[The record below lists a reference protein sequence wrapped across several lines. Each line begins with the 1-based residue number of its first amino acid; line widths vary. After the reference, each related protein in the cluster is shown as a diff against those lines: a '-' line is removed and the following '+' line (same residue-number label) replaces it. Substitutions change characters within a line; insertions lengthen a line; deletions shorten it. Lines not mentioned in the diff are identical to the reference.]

1 MAPQNPRTIAIR
13 DILTR
18 LCTYYGLRPER
29 LGNTEIDVTSL
40 LELPIV
46 RQHAQR
52 NGLPAGESLLPVVRE
67 TVRQLPP
74 TDRLIADSAL
84 ALGLFRD
91 NPPDGVDLAR
101 LYADNLGPRREY
113 LVEHWRRLHEA
124 LGVDRVPEAPTV
136 KRLRTSSEGDTFT
149 ALADLLTAD
158 TGYVIPQA
166 MPSGKILVPLPD
178 SVRRPKSVTVVGDA
192 VIDHLYRVD
201 GFPAADRAARGDFTR
216 PPGGKGLNRAVAA
229 ARLGLDVALVSAVG
243 NDKDGAEILSFLTN
257 ENVRCDLVKIV
268 DGGRSP
274 VTAVIMDSSG
284 ETRLIGCKDD
294 RVELDV
300 TDLHTGA
307 VHAALASSEVVL
319 LTLEHPKG
327 VAEQVLAMVRG
338 MRPRPQVILCP
349 SPSPT
354 VPQDL
359 YQYLEVVDYLVGSPS
374 ELEAMLPVVSTDSAG
389 GSAQRL
395 RGLGVRAVCAIDKFG
410 CSVLSERSK
419 FDVSRFRE
427 TNALKNSLGA
437 AAAFSAALACR
448 LVETGGELAA
458 KDFIWATAAMIPTQ
472 KLGAVPRAMP
482 DKDRIDDVV
491 RLGNEQ

>member
-29 LGNTEIDVTSL
+29 LGNTEIDVSSL
-40 LELPIV
+40 LELPVV

-52 NGLPAGESLLPVVRE
+52 TGRPAGESLLPVVRE
-67 TVRQLPP
+67 TARRLPP
-74 TDRLIADSAL
+74 TERLIADSAL

-91 NPPDGVDLAR
+91 NPPDGIDLAR

-113 LVEHWRRLHEA
+113 LVEHWPRLHRA
-124 LGVDRVPEAPTV
+124 LGVDRIPEAPTV

-149 ALADLLTAD
+149 ALAELLTAD
-158 TGYVIPQA
+158 QGHTITKA
-166 MPSGKILVPLPD
+166 IPSGKILVSLPD

-201 GFPAADRAARGDFTR
+201 GFPTADRAANGSFTR

-243 NDKDGAEILSFLTN
+243 DDEDGTEILDFLTK
-257 ENVRCDLVKIV
+257 ENVRCDLVKTV
-268 DGGRSP
+268 AGGRSP

-284 ETRLIGCKDD
+284 ETRLIGCKDN
-294 RVELDV
+294 RVALEV
-300 TDLHTGA
+300 ADLLTGT

-319 LTLEHPKG
+319 LTLEHPRG
-327 VAEQVLAMVRG
+327 IAEQVLAMVRG
-338 MRPRPQVILCP
+338 MRPRPKVIVCP
-349 SPSPT
+349 SPSPA

-359 YQYLEVVDYLVGSPS
+359 YQYLDVVDFLVGSPS
-374 ELEAMLPVVSTDSAG
+374 ELQAMLPVVSTASTADSA
-389 GSAQRL
+389 QIL
-395 RGLGVRAVCAIDKFG
+395 RGLGVRAVCAIEGFR
-410 CSVLSERSK
+410 CSLLSERLNL
-419 FDVSRFRE
+419 DVGQFHG
-427 TNALKNSLGA
+427 ALKNSPGA

-448 LVETGGELAA
+448 LIETDGELSA
-458 KDFIWATAAMIPTQ
+458 KDFVWATAAMIPTQ
-472 KLGAVPRAMP
+472 QLGAVPRAMP
-482 DKDRIDDVV
+482 DRDRIDDVV
-491 RLGNEQ
+491 RQGGKL

>member
-29 LGNTEIDVTSL
+29 LGHTEIDVTSL

-52 NGLPAGESLLPVVRE
+52 TGRPASESLLPVVRD
-67 TVRQLPP
+67 TARRLPP
-74 TDRLIADSAL
+74 TDRLIADSSL

-91 NPPDGVDLAR
+91 NPPAGIDLAR
-101 LYADNLGPRREY
+101 LYADKLGPRRDY
-113 LVEHWRRLHEA
+113 LVEHWLGLHRA

-149 ALADLLTAD
+149 ALAELLTAD
-158 TGYVIPQA
+158 TGYAIPKA
-166 MPSGKILVPLPD
+166 MPSGKILVSLPD

-201 GFPAADRAARGDFTR
+201 GFPTADRTANGSFFR

-243 NDKDGAEILSFLTN
+243 DDEDGAEILDFLTK
-257 ENVRCDLVKIV
+257 ENVRCDLVKTV
-268 DGGRSP
+268 EGGRSP
-274 VTAVIMDSSG
+274 VTAVIMNDSG
-284 ETRLIGCKDD
+284 ETILIGCKDD
-294 RVELDV
+294 RVKLEV
-300 TDLHTGA
+300 ADLHTGA
-307 VHAALASSEVVL
+307 VHAAMASSEVVL

-327 VAEQVLAMVRG
+327 IAEQVLAMVRG
-338 MRPRPQVILCP
+338 MRPRPKVILCP
-349 SPSPT
+349 SPSPA

-359 YQYLEVVDYLVGSPS
+359 YPYLDIVDYLVGSPS
-374 ELEAMLPVVSTDSAG
+374 ELNAMLPVVTTASTAK
-389 GSAQRL
+389 SAQIL
-395 RGLGVRAVCAIDKFG
+395 RGLGVRTVCAIEKFS
-410 CSVLSERSK
+410 CSVFSEPLELEVGH
-419 FDVSRFRE
+419 FE
-427 TNALKNSLGA
+427 GALKKSPGA

-448 LVETGGELAA
+448 LIETDGELAA
-458 KDFIWATAAMIPTQ
+458 KDFVWATAAMIPTQ
-472 KLGAVPRAMP
+472 QLGAVPRAMP
-482 DKDRIDDVV
+482 DRDRIDDVV
-491 RLGNEQ
+491 RQGSGS

>member
-40 LELPIV
+40 LELPVV
-46 RQHAQR
+46 RQYAQR
-52 NGLPAGESLLPVVRE
+52 TGLPAGESLLPVVRE
-67 TVRQLPP
+67 TAQRLSP

-91 NPPDGVDLAR
+91 NPPDGIDLSR

-113 LVEHWRRLHEA
+113 LVEHWRRLHRA
-124 LGVDRVPEAPTV
+124 LGVDHIPEPPTV

-149 ALADLLTAD
+149 VLADLLTAD
-158 TGYVIPQA
+158 AGYVIPQA
-166 MPSGKILVPLPD
+166 MPSGKILVSLPD
-178 SVRRPKSVTVVGDA
+178 SVQRPKSVTVVGDA

-201 GFPAADRAARGDFTR
+201 GFPAADRAARGSFTR

-243 NDKDGAEILSFLTN
+243 NDKDGAEILDFLTN
-257 ENVRCDLVKIV
+257 ENVRCDLVKVV

-294 RVELDV
+294 RVKLEV
-300 TDLHTGA
+300 ADLQTGA

-319 LTLEHPKG
+319 LTLEHPRG

-338 MRPRPQVILCP
+338 MRPRPQVIVCP
-349 SPSPT
+349 SPSPA

-374 ELEAMLPVVSTDSAG
+374 ELRAMLPVVSTDSTEE
-389 GSAQRL
+389 SAKIL
-395 RGLGVRAVCAIDKFG
+395 RGLGVRAVCAIDGFR
-410 CSVLSERSK
+410 CSVRSERLK
-419 FDVSRFRE
+419 LDVGRFQG
-427 TNALKNSLGA
+427 ALKNSAGA

-448 LVETGGELAA
+448 VVETGGELDA
-458 KDFIWATAAMIPTQ
+458 KDVIWATAAMIPTQ
-472 KLGAVPRAMP
+472 QLGAVPRAMP

-491 RLGNEQ
+491 RQGNKQ